1 MDEPRPTPTDD
12 PRPTPSDELRSGLDG
27 GLVTS
32 PTAWSHRLRRAVIDF
47 GILCAGIVAI
57 TMIPLRINPG
67 DGWWF
72 VLFAVGLVGGGA
84 AFFAV
89 AQRLAALSPAIS
101 FGQAAA
107 RILRTSLRRLGLP
120 LVGLVFFVV
129 WTAVYMTLWLVH
141 PEEAF
146 VGLAP
151 APRIADFFYYAVSA
165 ALLATPQDIVA
176 TSRGARAATL
186 IEMLTGFAVLAT
198 YLSSFVSW
206 KDEGRRDVET

>member
-1 MDEPRPTPTDD
+1 MSVTPDDRPTDEPRPA
-12 PRPTPSDELRSGLDG
+12 LDSV
-27 GLVTS
+27 LVTL
-32 PTAWSHRLRRAVIDF
+32 PTAWPSKVRKAVIDF
-47 GILCAGIVAI
+47 ALLCAGIVAI
-57 TMIPLRINPG
+57 TMLPIRIHDG
-67 DGWWF
+67 DGRWF
-72 VLFAVGLVGGGA
+72 ALFALGGITGIVA
-84 AFFAV
+84 LLAV
-89 AQRLAALSPAIS
+89 AQRLAHRSS
-101 FGQAAA
+101 FSLGQALA
-107 RILRTSLRRLGLP
+107 RMLRTGTRRLGLP

-129 WTAVYMTLWLVH
+129 WTAVYITLWLVH

-198 YLSSFVSW
+198 YLSSFVNW
-206 KDEGRRDVET
+206 RDEGSRDVET

>member
-1 MDEPRPTPTDD
+1 MSETLDR
-12 PRPTPSDELRSGLDG
+12 TPSDEPVPAPALESV
-27 GLVTS
+27 LVTL
-32 PTAWSHRLRRAVIDF
+32 PTAWPSKLRKAVIDF
-47 GILCAGIVAI
+47 ALLCAGIVAI
-57 TMIPLRINPG
+57 TMLPIRIRDG
-67 DGWWF
+67 DGWWLA
-72 VLFAVGLVGGGA
+72 LFAFGGVAGVV
-84 AFFAV
+84 AFLAV
-89 AQRLAALSPAIS
+89 AQRLAHRSAFS

-107 RILRTSLRRLGLP
+107 RMLRAGVRRLGLP

-129 WTAVYMTLWLVH
+129 WTAIYITVWLVH

-146 VGLAP
+146 VGLGA

-206 KDEGRRDVET
+206 KDEGKGGGAA